1 MRRAS
6 LSWLLSLLLVL
17 AQQGAMLHGLG
28 HLSHASHAGG
38 GTALTAV
45 NAQDSSPCATCE
57 AFAQVAN
64 PASGGSLELPLVLAP
79 PGAVPAPRYSILVA
93 DTPTARSR
101 GPPQI

>member
-17 AQQGAMLHGLG
+17 AQQGAVLHGLG
-28 HLSHASHAGG
+28 HLSHASHAD
-38 GTALTAV
+38 GTALS
-45 NAQDSSPCATCE
+45 NLSAQDSGPCGTCE

-64 PASGGSLELPLVLAP
+64 PAASGSFELPRLAGA
-79 PGAVPAPRYSILVA
+79 PGAVPAPRYTILVA

-101 GPPQI
+101 GPPHI

>member
-17 AQQGAMLHGLG
+17 AQQGALLHGLG
-28 HLSHASHAGG
+28 HLSHASHAPGA
-38 GTALTAV
+38 ALSEL
-45 NAQDSSPCATCE
+45 NAQDSGPCGTCE
-57 AFAQVAN
+57 AFAQVTN
-64 PASGGSLELPLVLAP
+64 PAAGGSFELPLLLAP
-79 PGAVPAPRYSILVA
+79 VTAVPAPRYSILVA

>member
-6 LSWLLSLLLVL
+6 LSWLLSLLLLL
-17 AQQGAMLHGLG
+17 AQQGALLHGLG
-28 HLSHASHAGG
+28 HLSHASHSQGAG
-38 GTALTAV
+38 LSEL
-45 NAQDSSPCATCE
+45 NAQDSGPCGTCE

-64 PASGGSLELPLVLAP
+64 PAAGSSPELPVFRCK
-79 PGAVPAPRYSILVA
+79 PGAVAAPCYSILIA

>member
-1 MRRAS
+1 MRRVS

-17 AQQGAMLHGLG
+17 AQNGALLHGLG
-28 HLSHASHAGG
+28 HLAHASPAG
-38 GTALTAV
+38 GTATSELS
-45 NAQDSSPCATCE
+45 AQADGPCGTCE

-64 PASGGSLELPLVLAP
+64 PATGGAFELPRFVPP

-93 DTPTARSR
+93 ETPTARSR

>member
-17 AQQGAMLHGLG
+17 AQQGALLHGLG
-28 HLSHASHAGG
+28 HLSHASHAP
-38 GTALTAV
+38 GTALSEL
-45 NAQDSSPCATCE
+45 NAQDNGPCGTCE

-64 PASGGSLELPLVLAP
+64 PATGGSLALPVFLAP

>member
-17 AQQGAMLHGLG
+17 AQQGAVLHGLG
-28 HLSHASHAGG
+28 HLSHASHADH
-38 GTALTAV
+38 TALS
-45 NAQDSSPCATCE
+45 NLSAQDSGPCGTCE

-64 PASGGSLELPLVLAP
+64 PAAGGSFALPRLALA
-79 PGAVPAPRYSILVA
+79 PGAVPAPRYTILVA

-101 GPPQI
+101 GPPHI